1 MAVYDD
7 DRDVTF
13 EIIEEIGIISTQ
25 DTGWTKEINLVRWN
39 GGMAK
44 YDIRDWDP
52 YHQKM
57 SRGITLK
64 EDEMRRILDL
74 MRRRRMNARNSRSTG
89 SVTGVLMGNA
99 CTPTASASGVM
110 RRENPASFRDSV
122 SIGGPFLFSASFSY
136 YIRRWRQMQAL
147 RLHILHI
154 FPHEIY
160 RNDDRQQVY

>member
-52 YHQKM
+52 YHEKM

-64 EDEMRRILDL
+64 EEEMRRILDL
-74 MRRRRMNARNSRSTG
+74 MRRRRMNARNRRSSAQTEPVVTTEEVSNALAESGG
-89 SVTGVLMGNA
+89 SDFNEPAG
-99 CTPTASASGVM
+99 SA
-110 RRENPASFRDSV
+110 EAQQAPA
-122 SIGGPFLFSASFSY
+122 
-136 YIRRWRQMQAL
+136 
-147 RLHILHI
+147 
-154 FPHEIY
+154 
-160 RNDDRQQVY
+160 

>member
-52 YHQKM
+52 YHEKM
-57 SRGITLK
+57 SRPYECEKPQIVCA
-64 EDEMRRILDL
+64 DRACRYNRR
-74 MRRRRMNARNSRSTG
+74 SFQ
-89 SVTGVLMGNA
+89 
-99 CTPTASASGVM
+99 CT
-110 RRENPASFRDSV
+110 
-122 SIGGPFLFSASFSY
+122 
-136 YIRRWRQMQAL
+136 
-147 RLHILHI
+147 
-154 FPHEIY
+154 
-160 RNDDRQQVY
+160 

>member
-52 YHQKM
+52 YHEKM

-64 EDEMRRILDL
+64 EEEMRRILDL
-74 MRRRRMNARNSRSTG
+74 MRRRRMNARNRRSSAQTEPVVTTEEVSNALEESGGGDFNEPAG
-89 SVTGVLMGNA
+89 SA
-99 CTPTASASGVM
+99 EAQQA
-110 RRENPASFRDSV
+110 PA
-122 SIGGPFLFSASFSY
+122 
-136 YIRRWRQMQAL
+136 
-147 RLHILHI
+147 
-154 FPHEIY
+154 
-160 RNDDRQQVY
+160 

>member
-74 MRRRRMNARNSRSTG
+74 MRRRRMNARNRRSTAQTDPVVTTEEVSNALAETDG
-89 SVTGVLMGNA
+89 SEFTEQ
-99 CTPTASASGVM
+99 ASASDVQQA
-110 RRENPASFRDSV
+110 PA
-122 SIGGPFLFSASFSY
+122 
-136 YIRRWRQMQAL
+136 
-147 RLHILHI
+147 
-154 FPHEIY
+154 
-160 RNDDRQQVY
+160 

>member
-64 EDEMRRILDL
+64 EEEMRRILDL
-74 MRRRRMNARNSRSTG
+74 MRRRRINARSRRTSVQSDPVVTTEEVSSALAQSG
-89 SVTGVLMGNA
+89 SVEAIPQNPSRHFRSGFGSDKRKTD
-99 CTPTASASGVM
+99 TA
-110 RRENPASFRDSV
+110 
-122 SIGGPFLFSASFSY
+122 L
-136 YIRRWRQMQAL
+136 
-147 RLHILHI
+147 
-154 FPHEIY
+154 
-160 RNDDRQQVY
+160 

>member
-52 YHQKM
+52 YHEKM

-64 EDEMRRILDL
+64 EEEMRRILDL
-74 MRRRRMNARNSRSTG
+74 MRRRRMNARNRRSSAQTEPV
-89 SVTGVLMGNA
+89 VTTEEVSSALEESGGRNL
-99 CTPTASASGVM
+99 TKPIDASEAQQA
-110 RRENPASFRDSV
+110 PA
-122 SIGGPFLFSASFSY
+122 
-136 YIRRWRQMQAL
+136 
-147 RLHILHI
+147 
-154 FPHEIY
+154 
-160 RNDDRQQVY
+160 

>member
-64 EDEMRRILDL
+64 EEEMRRILDL
-74 MRRRRMNARNSRSTG
+74 MRRRRMNARNRRSSAQTEPVVTTEEVSNALAESGGGDFNEPAG
-89 SVTGVLMGNA
+89 SAETQQA
-99 CTPTASASGVM
+99 
-110 RRENPASFRDSV
+110 PA
-122 SIGGPFLFSASFSY
+122 
-136 YIRRWRQMQAL
+136 
-147 RLHILHI
+147 
-154 FPHEIY
+154 
-160 RNDDRQQVY
+160 

>member
-44 YDIRDWDP
+44 YDIRDCDP
-52 YHQKM
+52 YHEKM

-64 EDEMRRILDL
+64 EEEMRRILDL
-74 MRRRRMNARNSRSTG
+74 MRRRRMNARNRRSSAQTEPVVTTEEVSSALEESGG
-89 SVTGVLMGNA
+89 SNLTK
-99 CTPTASASGVM
+99 PIDASEAQQA
-110 RRENPASFRDSV
+110 PA
-122 SIGGPFLFSASFSY
+122 
-136 YIRRWRQMQAL
+136 
-147 RLHILHI
+147 
-154 FPHEIY
+154 
-160 RNDDRQQVY
+160 